1 MTTDT
6 LVIRNILKCTKM
18 QAIKKIKIGV
28 WSLMLEVGSYWILKE
43 VIVRILFQVNK
54 RTHTD
59 LSSDKGSP
67 EKCK

>member
-1 MTTDT
+1 
-6 LVIRNILKCTKM
+6 M

-28 WSLMLEVGSYWILKE
+28 WNLMLEVGSYWILKD
-43 VIVRILFQVNK
+43 VIVRILFLVNK